1 MQKGRRKIKGKK
13 PKKNHLCT
21 SCSLK
26 KKEKRKKPTFPF
38 TFPTSHLSIHHH
50 HHLKHISLLA
60 NNSNNNGKRPLS
72 TTQTFVFLY

>member
-26 KKEKRKKPTFPF
+26 KKRKKKKTNIPLYLSNFSPQHTPPPPPE
-38 TFPTSHLSIHHH
+38 THLV
-50 HHLKHISLLA
+50 ISQQL
-60 NNSNNNGKRPLS
+60 
-72 TTQTFVFLY
+72 